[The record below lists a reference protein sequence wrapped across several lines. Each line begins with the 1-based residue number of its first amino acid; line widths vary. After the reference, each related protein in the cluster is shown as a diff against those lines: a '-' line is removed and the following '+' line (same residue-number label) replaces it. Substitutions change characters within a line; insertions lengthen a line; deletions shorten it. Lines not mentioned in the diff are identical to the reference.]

1 MYQLID
7 MSHLVRYVSISRC
20 LIRVDVSIDRY
31 VSFGYDKEQRK
42 KTDTRCITK
51 WKQKHFVDNFFNSKT
66 QKAYYMY
73 TTYEKLMV
81 QKLCHF

>member
-31 VSFGYDKEQRK
+31 VSFGYDKEERK
-42 KTDTRCITK
+42 NETRCITK
-51 WKQKHFVDNFFNSKT
+51 MET
-66 QKAYYMY
+66 E
-73 TTYEKLMV
+73 T
-81 QKLCHF
+81 LCG